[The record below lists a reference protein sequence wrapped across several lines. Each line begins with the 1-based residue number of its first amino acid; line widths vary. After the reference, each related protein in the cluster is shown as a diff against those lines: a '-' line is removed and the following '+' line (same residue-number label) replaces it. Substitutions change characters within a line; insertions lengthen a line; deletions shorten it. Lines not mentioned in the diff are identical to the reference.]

1 MSDRSRLV
9 ARVDRYA
16 PAGIA
21 VVAALLSIAYFADAY
36 GASSRIHN
44 IILLAPLTG
53 GVALLALVVVARTL
67 LERRAGEETPP
78 AAAAPATGVSGAA
91 VAAMMAALVV
101 FVVAIPYAGFD
112 VASIVFMAVCLLLQ
126 GERRWLVV
134 LGWSCAYGLL
144 ITWLMVAGAGSLVP
158 TTFI

>member
-9 ARVDRYA
+9 ARIDRYA

-21 VVAALLSIAYFADAY
+21 VMAALLSIAYFADAY

-44 IILLAPLTG
+44 IILLTPLTG
-53 GVALLALVVVARTL
+53 GVALLALVVVGRTL
-67 LERRAGEETPP
+67 LERRAAEETP
-78 AAAAPATGVSGAA
+78 AETAPATGVSGVA
-91 VAAMMAALVV
+91 VAAMMAALVL

-144 ITWLMVAGAGSLVP
+144 ITWLMTAGAGSLVP